1 MRELGHRVKNRL
13 ALVVSISNRTAST
26 EDTVEGFRRASAG
39 HTQALAASHNVLA
52 DRSWTFIRPSDL
64 MVAELKP
71 FVENFRTRFEKK
83 GGPRYPPA
91 GGVPLGLIIHELTT
105 NAAKYGAL
113 SDDTGTVTV
122 ELGSEQGSGS
132 RVINWIERGPR
143 VTEPTRN
150 GFGGTVI
157 GRSSNY
163 SVHGGAETMFNES
176 GPTCRIGVPDEDVV
190 APG

>member
-1 MRELGHRVKNRL
+1 MLKTFERGRDKGGLGIL
-13 ALVVSISNRTAST
+13 PRTA
-26 EDTVEGFRRASAG
+26 
-39 HTQALAASHNVLA
+39 
-52 DRSWTFIRPSDL
+52 
-64 MVAELKP
+64 
-71 FVENFRTRFEKK
+71 
-83 GGPRYPPA
+83 
-91 GGVPLGLIIHELTT
+91 VPLGLIIHELTT

-113 SDDTGTVTV
+113 SNDTGTVTV

-176 GPTCRIGVPDEDVV
+176 APTCRIGVPDEDVV
-190 APG
+190 ALG